1 MGTTYVVPGLATL
14 QALRGHSGRISYHE
28 TSHTLP
34 GLMVEK
40 EPPSLQSS
48 SPHRG
53 DTEARSGP
61 ETSPDHTGGK

>member
-14 QALRGHSGRISYHE
+14 QALRGHSGRISHHE

-40 EPPSLQSS
+40 EPPSLQSP
-48 SPHRG
+48 SPHQGGYRG
-53 DTEARSGP
+53 SERSRNFP
-61 ETSPDHTGGK
+61 RPYWW